1 MNIVYRNTLP
11 AAVRRAAFD
20 GSFERLMNSVFSD
33 PSVNPAQAAVPPISV
48 TETQTA
54 FEVEAELPGVR
65 KEDVKIAI
73 DAGRVSI
80 TAEAAPKAEL
90 KEGEKVLLAERGS
103 RKYSR
108 SFNLPEGLDEAR
120 IDARLEN
127 GILSLTL
134 PKKPVVQ
141 PVQITVR

>member
-1 MNIVYRNTLP
+1 MNIVYSNALP
-11 AAVRRAAFD
+11 AAVRRAALD
-20 GSFERLMNSVFSD
+20 GSFERLMHSVFSEQTTR
-33 PSVNPAQAAVPPISV
+33 AEQATVPPISV
-48 TETQTA
+48 TETATA

-90 KEGEKVLLAERGS
+90 KEGEKVLLAERSS
-103 RKYSR
+103 RKFSR
-108 SFNLPEGLDEAR
+108 SFTLPEGLDEAR

-134 PKKPVVQ
+134 PKKPVVP